1 MINKKLRWLITL
13 IILALLL
20 GCGAKV
26 MVTESGVE
34 IPKPLRY
41 SYFFLEYSND
51 ISDLVGRLTAE
62 LYFEE
67 IISEEDKDIIGLYW
81 ADHKK
86 AHNILQNEVKK
97 WYNEVDSGYDVSNK
111 KQIAVLMYNVIEE
124 TETLQKILDEV
135 SGGKVTIPEGLIVNL
150 YGLYDVI
157 RSQFNG

>member
-1 MINKKLRWLITL
+1 LITL
-13 IILALLL
+13 TILTLLL

-26 MVTESGVE
+26 MVTDSGEE
-34 IPKPLRY
+34 IPKSLRY

-51 ISDLVGRLTAE
+51 ISDLIGRLTAE

-86 AHNILQNEVKK
+86 AHNILQDEVEK
-97 WYNEVDSGYDVSNK
+97 WYNEVDSGYDVSSK
-111 KQIAVLMYNVIEE
+111 KHIAVLMYNVIEE
-124 TETLQKILDEV
+124 TEALRRILDEV

-150 YGLYDVI
+150 YALYDVI
-157 RSQFNG
+157 KNRE